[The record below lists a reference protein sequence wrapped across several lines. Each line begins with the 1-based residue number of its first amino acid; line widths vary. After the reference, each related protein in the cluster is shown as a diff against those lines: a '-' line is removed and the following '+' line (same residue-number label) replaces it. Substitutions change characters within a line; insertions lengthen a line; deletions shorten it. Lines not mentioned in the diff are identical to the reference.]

1 MSTLRP
7 RSLAAARRPRGARG
21 GAPWEGR
28 GRATPPA
35 LALALALLACGGGE
49 GAPDGGPGGG
59 GGGGGG
65 SGGGGSALC
74 LGSSLLSSLGRS
86 RVMVGFSGDDA
97 TASRAPFDLRYV
109 YLAGALPEGAGP
121 CASCA
126 AGCTAAGAS
135 CANAAGGCG
144 WWGCW
149 QWDQAA
155 PGQYAVDFA
164 ARATGDGEI
173 PMLTYYVLLQASG
186 VAEGAAEVTVAAR
199 DPAFMSRY
207 LADWRFLLQR
217 LGTRTVLLHVEPDFW
232 GYAQQAGDDPHA
244 LPAAVGSANPTDCGG
259 QADTIAGMGRCMISM
274 VRKYA
279 PNARVGLHASGW
291 GTRWDVLQNR
301 DPAFDVAGHAAR
313 LGAFLAACG
322 AGEGDFVAADMSDR
336 DAGTRGNGFDATNGT
351 LPSFHQAFAWAKGV
365 AEAVGRPILWWQI
378 PLGNPSLAPA
388 NRDNRVDYLLT
399 HVAEV
404 AAAHGVGLAFGAGAG
419 GQATPTTDGGN
430 FVARSAAYSGAG
442 GEPLCR

>member
-1 MSTLRP
+1 VNP
-7 RSLAAARRPRGARG
+7 GG
-21 GAPWEGR
+21 GAAGN
-28 GRATPPA
+28 
-35 LALALALLACGGGE
+35 GGGG
-49 GAPDGGPGGG
+49 GAGGGAGGG

-65 SGGGGSALC
+65 ALC
-74 LGSSLLSSLGRS
+74 LGSDLLASLGKS
-86 RVMVGFSGDDA
+86 DVMVGFSGEDA
-97 TASRAPFDLRYV
+97 VASQAAFDLRYV
-109 YLAGALPEGAGP
+109 YLAGSLPDGAGP

-126 AGCTAAGAS
+126 AGCTSRGAS
-135 CANAAGGCG
+135 CASAAGCG

-149 QWDQAA
+149 QWDQVP
-155 PGQYAVDFA
+155 PGQYALDFA
-164 ARATGDGEI
+164 GKAAAAAEV

-186 VAEGAAEVTVAAR
+186 VSEGVAEVTVAAR
-199 DPAFMSRY
+199 DPAFMARY

-217 LGTRTVLLHVEPDFW
+217 LGTRTALLHVEPDFW
-232 GYAQQAGDDPHA
+232 GYAEHQGDDPHA
-244 LPAAVGSANPTDCGG
+244 LPAAVASANPADCAG
-259 QADTIAGMGRCMISM
+259 QEDSIAGLGRCMIAM
-274 VRKYA
+274 VRRYA

-313 LGAFLAACG
+313 LGAFLRACG

-336 DAGTRGNGFDATNGT
+336 DAGTRDNWFDATNAT

-365 AEAVGRPILWWQI
+365 AEAVGRPVLWWQI
-378 PLGNPSLAPA
+378 PLGNASLPAA

-399 HVAEV
+399 HVPEV

-430 FVARSAAYSGAG
+430 LVARAKAYYGAG
-442 GEPLCR
+442 GAPLCR